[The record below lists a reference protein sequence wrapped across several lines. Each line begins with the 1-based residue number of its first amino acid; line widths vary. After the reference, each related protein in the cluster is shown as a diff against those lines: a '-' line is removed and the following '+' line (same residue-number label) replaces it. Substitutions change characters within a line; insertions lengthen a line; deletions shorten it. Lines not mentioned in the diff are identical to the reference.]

1 VFFYVGLGVTAAV
14 GTFSV
19 VSAVDTVT
27 QHQTYVNHGCRDGTG
42 ALADCNGRASDGK
55 DAQLRTNVAFAVT
68 GALAVGTAALGLF
81 AVRWQKDEK
90 TALALGVQPGGVA
103 LELTT
108 R

>member
-1 VFFYVGLGVTAAV
+1 VTAVAGTLAV
-14 GTFSV
+14 A
-19 VSAVDTVT
+19 SAIDTVT
-27 QHQTYVNHGCRDGTG
+27 RHQTYLDHGCRDGTG
-42 ALADCNGRASDGK
+42 TPSDCNGRASDGK

-81 AVRWQKDEK
+81 AVRWQADEK
-90 TALALGVQPGGVA
+90 TALALGVRPGGIA